1 MENHSKT
8 IILNHNQILH
18 KVKRIA
24 FQIVENKQSSTNLCI
39 GGIDTRGGFL
49 AKLIYQELRKM
60 EISDVKLFSIS
71 INRELEGTEA
81 VDISIHEVQL
91 KNAHVIIV
99 DDVLNTGR
107 TLMNVLLKIGLY
119 HPEQI
124 ETCFLVQRSH
134 RKFPLRG
141 DYVGISLA
149 TTFQEHVSFNMNDK
163 QNLEA
168 YLA

>member
-1 MENHSKT
+1 MENQSKT
-8 IILNHNQILH
+8 IILNHNQILN

-24 FQIVENKQSSTNLCI
+24 FQIVENNQSGTNLCI

-49 AKLIYQELRKM
+49 AELIYQELENMGIKGV
-60 EISDVKLFSIS
+60 ELFSIS
-71 INRELEGTEA
+71 VNRNLEGTES
-81 VDISIHEVQL
+81 VNISISEERT

-99 DDVLNTGR
+99 DDVLNTGK
-107 TLMNVLLKIGLY
+107 TLMNVLLKIGMFN
-119 HPEQI
+119 PEQI

-149 TTFQEHVSFNMNDK
+149 TTFQEHVSFNMADK

-168 YLA
+168 FLA

>member
-8 IILNHNQILH
+8 IILNHSQILH

-24 FQIVENKQSSTNLCI
+24 FQIVENNQSATNLCI

-49 AKLIYQELRKM
+49 AELIYHELRKM
-60 EISDVKLFSIS
+60 EIKDVELFSIS